1 MEYTDEMYFLPEH
14 YGYKNCGIVI
24 SREKI
29 NYILD
34 EKGVYYEAHCLMK
47 TCDELLKQYF
57 THIELVGV
65 IMLPKDWT
73 KARNIYDLIV
83 SSFEIKSYQ
92 NNNRNQ
98 SFKCSIKQA
107 TKNVLYVDHKKWEG
121 I

>member
-1 MEYTDEMYFLPEH
+1 MECTWFIFSDLLRAELDKMKEEWNTQMKCTFSQSI
-14 YGYKNCGIVI
+14 KNCGIVI

-57 THIELVGV
+57 THLELVGV
-65 IMLPKDWT
+65 MMLPKDWA

-83 SSFEIKSYQ
+83 SSS
-92 NNNRNQ
+92 
-98 SFKCSIKQA
+98 SFFF
-107 TKNVLYVDHKKWEG
+107 
-121 I
+121 

>member
-57 THIELVGV
+57 THLELVGV
-65 IMLPKDWT
+65 MMLSKDWA

-83 SSFEIKSYQ
+83 SSS
-92 NNNRNQ
+92 
-98 SFKCSIKQA
+98 SFFF
-107 TKNVLYVDHKKWEG
+107 
-121 I
+121 